1 VKVVPRFFPLF
12 VTAPVTPAFESAG
25 GGEPETLDPSSTGTE
40 RLILCLATETLST
53 GIATGPVG
61 ARLEA
66 DRSVPGSD
74 TDGDMDCEAREPSAV
89 AVVCS
94 ATGLGDLTLASSEKK
109 KGKEVVTLDG
119 LRHRVRR

>member
-12 VTAPVTPAFESAG
+12 VTVPVTPAFESAEG

-61 ARLEA
+61 ARLET
-66 DRSVPGSD
+66 DKSVPGSD
-74 TDGDMDCEAREPSAV
+74 TDGDMDCEARGPSAA

-94 ATGLGDLTLASSEKK
+94 ATGLGI
-109 KGKEVVTLDG
+109 
-119 LRHRVRR
+119 